1 MISRGRNRPCQAE
14 LSHVVRK
21 YTIDQVKLGGGE
33 GFLGLDDL
41 HVVGNAGVEALSRQ
55 VQCFSCYPKIP
66 LGLCHSFCCLN
77 GIRAGRL
84 QLPKRRLCR
93 QFIRRQ
99 FCNAAVCGNASLTT
113 PSNHVSDKPVNRPSE
128 NDIERF
134 VPTRRSIEATIP
146 SRLLK
151 IASREDKF
159 ARLREIIRDLAA
171 SADIEEGYQDMREA
185 FEILTERE
193 K

>member
-1 MISRGRNRPCQAE
+1 VSYGEVNSAIAFPAICDGHFAE
-14 LSHVVRK
+14 
-21 YTIDQVKLGGGE
+21 
-33 GFLGLDDL
+33 
-41 HVVGNAGVEALSRQ
+41 
-55 VQCFSCYPKIP
+55 
-66 LGLCHSFCCLN
+66 
-77 GIRAGRL
+77 
-84 QLPKRRLCR
+84 
-93 QFIRRQ
+93 
-99 FCNAAVCGNASLTT
+99 
-113 PSNHVSDKPVNRPSE
+113 KPVNRPSE
-128 NDIERF
+128 NVERF
-134 VPTRRSIEATIP
+134 VPTRRSIEAKIP